1 MPLFA
6 PTTRF
11 PDRFCRLS
19 LTTTTTPCV
28 TRLLSTRLSVRRYAT
43 RRKNSGERWAS
54 SHGVFHRLFSYSPIL
69 KGLLIDKLMGLVILV
84 AEFNVPR
91 ATLRHTLMGNET
103 SQRLPLPFVVDI
115 TTQTWEK
122 NFRVKISGCASARIL
137 ENLGKI
143 TSTAID
149 ALIRSVLWS
158 TIVANFEDKHLIKI
172 QAISLY
178 KSEDSLEASY
188 NYSWI
193 AWIHN
198 LNFFS
203 FISFTIVGFEAILR
217 SATTGLARRGFEI
230 RRNSNRD
237 RKEFDWKRGEGGD
250 NDRKIVEE
258 GESIEKCRLGGS
270 N

>member
-6 PTTRF
+6 STTRF

-103 SQRLPLPFVVDI
+103 NQPTPPPP
-115 TTQTWEK
+115 
-122 NFRVKISGCASARIL
+122 
-137 ENLGKI
+137 
-143 TSTAID
+143 
-149 ALIRSVLWS
+149 
-158 TIVANFEDKHLIKI
+158 
-172 QAISLY
+172 
-178 KSEDSLEASY
+178 
-188 NYSWI
+188 
-193 AWIHN
+193 
-198 LNFFS
+198 
-203 FISFTIVGFEAILR
+203 
-217 SATTGLARRGFEI
+217 I
-230 RRNSNRD
+230 RRRYNDTNVREKFSCENQWLRLRENSRESWENYFDRNRCVN
-237 RKEFDWKRGEGGD
+237 KKRATINNRCKFRG
-250 NDRKIVEE
+250 
-258 GESIEKCRLGGS
+258 
-270 N
+270 

>member
-6 PTTRF
+6 STTRF

-103 SQRLPLPFVVDI
+103 SQRLSLPFVVDI

-149 ALIRSVLWS
+149 ALIRSVLRS
-158 TIVANFEDKHLIKI
+158 TIVANFDKHLIKI
-172 QAISLY
+172 QAISL
-178 KSEDSLEASY
+178 D
-188 NYSWI
+188 
-193 AWIHN
+193 N
-198 LNFFS
+198 LKQS
-203 FISFTIVGFEAILR
+203 TKV
-217 SATTGLARRGFEI
+217 
-230 RRNSNRD
+230 
-237 RKEFDWKRGEGGD
+237 
-250 NDRKIVEE
+250 KIP
-258 GESIEKCRLGGS
+258 
-270 N
+270 